1 MGDPKTRSALDVG
14 RLEKP
19 MGVDY
24 GWEKFYSALRYALQ
38 SNESLQERL
47 ESVIIGVCHLQRD
60 SFPSDESW
68 EHFDSLMKETMK
80 RAARTSHEGTI
91 HATTSQMSDEEAGR
105 LLESA
110 FDLFSDLAEKY
121 GAERAR

>member
-1 MGDPKTRSALDVG
+1 
-14 RLEKP
+14 

-24 GWEKFYSALRYALQ
+24 GWEKFYSALHYALQ

-47 ESVIIGVCHLQRD
+47 ESVIEGVCHLERD

-68 EHFDSLMKETMK
+68 EHFDSLMKETTK
-80 RAARTSHEGTI
+80 RASRTSQEDTI

-110 FDLFSDLAEKY
+110 FELFSDLAEAN
-121 GAERAR
+121 GAQRAR

>member
-1 MGDPKTRSALDVG
+1 
-14 RLEKP
+14 

-24 GWEKFYSALRYALQ
+24 GWEKFYSALRNALQ

-47 ESVIIGVCHLQRD
+47 ESVIEGVCHLQRD

-68 EHFDSLMKETMK
+68 EHFDSLTKETTK
-80 RAARTSHEGTI
+80 CASRTPHEGTI

-105 LLESA
+105 LLQSA
-110 FDLFSDLAEKY
+110 FDLFSDLAEAY